1 MKKFIFEMLFCV
13 AAVCGVQAQENP
25 MKYNGLVLEYKGE
38 DAQTKAV
45 VDALQSVLPSVEKTF
60 GWKVGREY
68 IAIDYSGMV
77 VFVSGEAD
85 AQKKTTGQIFAFD
98 QGTDS
103 MSLGVSMDIAG
114 KSYDLNV
121 EIFAQEDMKGAKLI
135 FNNQE
140 VIDAV
145 SNIVE
150 NPEQNDALMKI
161 YGAVMMNP
169 EIKIGFKVA
178 VDLASMM

>member
-1 MKKFIFEMLFCV
+1 
-13 AAVCGVQAQENP
+13 
-25 MKYNGLVLEYKGE
+25 
-38 DAQTKAV
+38 
-45 VDALQSVLPSVEKTF
+45 
-60 GWKVGREY
+60 
-68 IAIDYSGMV
+68 
-77 VFVSGEAD
+77 
-85 AQKKTTGQIFAFD
+85 
-98 QGTDS
+98 